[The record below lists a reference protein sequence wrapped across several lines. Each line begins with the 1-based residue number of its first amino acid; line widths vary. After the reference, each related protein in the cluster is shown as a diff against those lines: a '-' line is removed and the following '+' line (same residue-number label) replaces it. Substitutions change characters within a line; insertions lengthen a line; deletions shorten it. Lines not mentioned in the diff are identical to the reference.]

1 MNQICRA
8 IRKTVMHKHGQ
19 VVVDVLNSLNMSERR
34 NWILIQS
41 DRGDVHLITFV
52 DLTQTLD
59 DMKQAADKL
68 LKVTKELKEVVSKSW
83 IR

>member
-1 MNQICRA
+1 M
-8 IRKTVMHKHGQ
+8 
-19 VVVDVLNSLNMSERR
+19 
-34 NWILIQS
+34 
-41 DRGDVHLITFV
+41 HLIAFA
-52 DLTQTLD
+52 DLKQTLD